1 MLKFGNKEFRNL
13 QEQVEAN
20 MDSINW
26 ILEQKAALNEFGIK
40 VVYQG
45 KIYNSIPDASTFN
58 VGDIIYA
65 FIEGAGDYKI
75 RICNEVNG
83 VKTWTGSIDVYK
95 QLYPG

>member
-1 MLKFGNKEFRNL
+1 MLKYGNKELRNL

-45 KIYNSIPDASTFN
+45 KIYNTLPDASTFN

-65 FIEGAGDYKI
+65 FIEGAGDYSIK
-75 RICNEVNG
+75 ICNVVDG
-83 VKTWTGSIDVYK
+83 VKVWTSSIDVYK